1 MNKYR
6 DYNYFLI
13 IIPLVLL
20 LKYSNFYPLLLLLAT
35 QFLFLKDNKFSLIKS
50 YISIQDSLK
59 KYKIFASLSLII
71 SLSYAFKLF
80 KFSDGAII
88 DVELLDPSIFF
99 DFINISIFF
108 LIILFWVLL
117 LNNKI
122 ILVFSKGFYIFLIFC
137 CIDLIID
144 FYTDYSFLRGHFSF
158 NTRASSIM
166 EQPQLGAYVLMLF
179 SFCLAAYYKYKHE
192 YNILFIWFITFV
204 IILFTINRLPLI
216 FHLIYLLI
224 IITNTYKKEKNF
236 KFLINYSYKYILL
249 TILVTVYFFN
259 VSHSQIKNF
268 IKIEIIYP
276 LSSKL
281 FNNKSIDLVSEFT
294 ILSSTDKKDTK
305 EDKKDT
311 KKSQKEIKNLPISD
325 QLFLVLNMK
334 DINKVQK
341 EIKNLPISD
350 QLFLSLNR
358 KALSDE
364 FESVHYDVRK
374 TEFYEIDR
382 IQRGQT
388 CRRLEL
394 LLLNSKFM
402 IYGKNFFGVRQDK
415 LTREWSEFR
424 SEKCKHE
431 KLKHPHSI
439 LFEMIHYFGIILFF
453 SIIISYGIFLFFTQS
468 YTTIL
473 ILGILLSPSG
483 IGSLTSSSF
492 SILLSLVIGI
502 CVKQIDKKNE

>member
-1 MNKYR
+1 MNKYK

-35 QFLFLKDNKFSLIKS
+35 QFLFLKENKFSIIKS

-59 KYKIFASLSLII
+59 KYKIFASLSLIM
-71 SLSYAFKLF
+71 SLTYAFKLF

-204 IILFTINRLPLI
+204 IILFTVNRIPLF

-236 KFLINYSYKYILL
+236 KFLINYSLKYILL

-259 VSHSQIKNF
+259 TNHIQIKNF
-268 IKIEIIYP
+268 IKTEIIYP
-276 LSSKL
+276 LSPKL
-281 FNNKSIDLVSEFT
+281 LGPE
-294 ILSSTDKKDTK
+294 ILSSLDLENLSSLEKID
-305 EDKKDT
+305 
-311 KKSQKEIKNLPISD
+311 IKNLPI
-325 QLFLVLNMK
+325 K
-334 DINKVQK
+334 Y
-341 EIKNLPISD
+341 

-358 KALSDE
+358 KTLSDK
-364 FESVHYDVRK
+364 FKRIPLDVNK
-374 TEFYEIDR
+374 TEFYELDR
-382 IQRGQT
+382 AKREQI
-388 CRRLEL
+388 CRRVEL
-394 LLLNSKFM
+394 LLLNSKFV

-415 LTREWSEFR
+415 LTTEWSEFR
-424 SEKCKHE
+424 TEKCKHE

-439 LFEMIHYFGIILFF
+439 LFEIIHYFGIVLFF
-453 SIIISYGIFLFFTQS
+453 LIIISYSIFLFFTQS

-473 ILGILLSPSG
+473 VLGILLSPSG

-502 CVKQIDKKNE
+502 CVKQIDKK

>member
-35 QFLFLKDNKFSLIKS
+35 QFLFLRDNKFSLIKS
-50 YISIQDSLK
+50 YISIKDSLK
-59 KYKIFASLSLII
+59 KYKIFALLSLII

-88 DVELLDPSIFF
+88 DVELLDLSIFF

-192 YNILFIWFITFV
+192 YNILFIWFVTFV
-204 IILFTINRLPLI
+204 IILFTINRIPLF

-236 KFLINYSYKYILL
+236 KFLINYSLKYILL

-259 VSHSQIKNF
+259 VNHGQIKNF

-276 LSSKL
+276 VSSSL
-281 FNNKSIDLVSEFT
+281 LNVNK
-294 ILSSTDKKDTK
+294 KN
-305 EDKKDT
+305 T
-311 KKSQKEIKNLPISD
+311 KKLLEEIKNLPISD
-325 QLFLVLNMK
+325 QLYLSINIK
-334 DINKVQK
+334 DPKK
-341 EIKNLPISD
+341 LPEEMKNLSMTD

-358 KALSDE
+358 KVLSDR
-364 FESVHYDVRK
+364 FKNVPYDVDK

-382 IQRGQT
+382 IKRGQI

-424 SEKCKHE
+424 TEKCKHE

-439 LFEMIHYFGIILFF
+439 LFEIIHYFGIVLFF
-453 SIIISYGIFLFFTQS
+453 LIIISYGIFLFFTQS

-473 ILGILLSPSG
+473 VLGILLSPSG

-502 CVKQIDKKNE
+502 CVKQIDKK